1 MQINKINEQFK
12 YETIQKAAAG
22 DEVADDEVMH
32 TEVQRV
38 AGSRSLQWRGKRVL
52 VER

>member
-22 DEVADDEVMH
+22 DEAADEVMH
-32 TEVQRV
+32 TDIQKYR
-38 AGSRSLQWRGKRVL
+38 GLQL
-52 VER
+52 

>member
-22 DEVADDEVMH
+22 DEAADEVMH
-32 TEVQRV
+32 TDTEVQRV
-38 AGSRSLQWRGKRVL
+38 AGSRRVL